1 MKEKDN
7 LNTRVLIIDDEEM
20 VRDNIEEILAPK
32 KAAKNEQLSSAA
44 DLLFGE
50 DEDSSDAVISE
61 NRTFPDFIVDKAV
74 NGKQGYEMVAAAVQE
89 NSPFAV
95 IFLDMRMPGWDG
107 LETAKRIRQVDTKAE
122 IIIVTAYSDHS
133 IDQIVQQA
141 GKNVGYH
148 VKPYNSEE
156 ILQIATKGVND
167 YNKLRNLEDL
177 IATTGK
183 ISIGEIQL
191 NSLLK
196 NIFDQLAR
204 YIGTENAIMGT
215 LTEDNKLDFIFKV
228 GTIENELNEEALLGL
243 INQARHNENSILQE
257 KNVVL
262 AMLKDYPVFAVLE
275 PNETLK
281 TEKIYLIQLFIQN
294 ATQAIEN
301 AHLQEALLKK
311 EKLTAAGNALGMLMH
326 DLRTPIKNIPQIT
339 DFLREDGANKE
350 LLDLLDESSQ
360 QASDILDDFL
370 DFVREAPIDFV
381 AVPLREVV
389 ENAIKLANNRKKIEP
404 ITLDVNL
411 DGKANLSGDPSKLKR
426 LLMNIISNA
435 VDVLFDLK
443 VEEPKITI
451 NAEIKDSHACLEIS
465 DNGPGI
471 PEDLLPFLFEPFTTK
486 NKKDGTGLGLTIV
499 KQYVEA
505 HGGEIVVENNGGA
518 IFKLKLPL
526 HKES

>member
-1 MKEKDN
+1 MKEN
-7 LNTRVLIIDDEEM
+7 EYLNTRVLIIDDEEM
-20 VRDNIEEILAPK
+20 VRDNIEEILVPK

-44 DLLFGE
+44 DLLFG
-50 DEDSSDAVISE
+50 DEEEESDSVISE

-74 NGKQGYEMVAAAVQE
+74 NGKQGFEMVAAAVQE

-133 IDQIVQQA
+133 IDQIVAQA

-167 YNKLRNLEDL
+167 YNKLRNLEEL
-177 IATTGK
+177 IATTGR
-183 ISIGEIQL
+183 ISLGENQL
-191 NSLLK
+191 HSLLK

-204 YIGTENAIMGT
+204 YIGTENAMMGT
-215 LTEDNKLDFIFKV
+215 LNENNSLDFLFKV
-228 GTIENELNEEALLGL
+228 GTIESELNEAALLAL
-243 INQARHNENSILQE
+243 INQARHNNDSILQE

-294 ATQAIEN
+294 ATQAIQN
-301 AHLQEALLKK
+301 AHLQEELLKK

-339 DFLREDGANKE
+339 AFLREDGANE
-350 LLDLLDESSQ
+350 DLLAMLDESSQ

-370 DFVREAPIDFV
+370 DFVREKPIEIE
-381 AVPLREVV
+381 AVPLKEVV
-389 ENAIKLANNRKKIEP
+389 ESAIKLANNRKKIEP
-404 ITLDVNL
+404 ITLEVTL
-411 DGKANLSGDPSKLKR
+411 DGKANLAGDPSKLKR
-426 LLMNIISNA
+426 LIMNIISNA

-443 VEEPKITI
+443 VADPRISVK
-451 NAEIKDSHACLEIS
+451 AEIKDDHACLSIS

-471 PEDLLPFLFEPFTTK
+471 PDDLLPILFEPFTTK
-486 NKKDGTGLGLTIV
+486 NKKEGTGLGLTIV

-505 HGGEIVVENNGGA
+505 HGGEINVHNDNGA
-518 IFKLKLPL
+518 VFEIKLPL
-526 HKES
+526 FKD

>member
-1 MKEKDN
+1 MKNTDK
-7 LNTRVLIIDDEEM
+7 LNTRILIIDDEEM
-20 VRDNIEEILAPK
+20 VRDNIEEILVPK
-32 KAAKNEQLSSAA
+32 KTLKNEKLSNAA
-44 DLLFGE
+44 DLLFGDDNE
-50 DEDSSDAVISE
+50 ESDSVLME
-61 NRTFPDFIVDKAV
+61 NKTFPDFIVDKAV
-74 NGKQGYEMVAAAVQE
+74 NGKQGFEKVAAAVQE
-89 NSPFAV
+89 NRPFAV

-133 IDQIVQQA
+133 IDKIVQQA

-148 VKPYNSEE
+148 VKPYNSDE

-177 IATTGK
+177 IATTGR
-183 ISIGEIQL
+183 ITLGENQL
-191 NSLLK
+191 NSLLR

-215 LTEDNKLDFIFKV
+215 MGEGGKLDFLFTV
-228 GTIENELNEEALLGL
+228 GNIENELNESALLGL
-243 INQARHNENSILQE
+243 INQARHNDDSIIQE
-257 KNVVL
+257 HNVVL

-301 AHLQEALLKK
+301 AHLQEELIKK

-339 DFLREDGANKE
+339 SFLREDGANPD
-350 LLDLLDESSQ
+350 LLDMLDESSQ

-370 DFVREAPIDFV
+370 DFVRETPIDFEV
-381 AVPLREVV
+381 VPLKEVV
-389 ENAIKLANNRKKIEP
+389 ENAIKLANNRIKIEP
-404 ITLDVNL
+404 IEIEVSLDQ
-411 DGKANLSGDPSKLKR
+411 KANLAGDPSKLKR
-426 LLMNIISNA
+426 LIINIISNA

-443 VEEPKITI
+443 VTDPKISVK
-451 NAEIKDSHACLEIS
+451 AEIKEDHACLSIS

-471 PEDLLPFLFEPFTTK
+471 PEDLLPTLFEPFTTK

-505 HGGEIVVENNGGA
+505 HGGEINVHNDNGA
-518 IFKLKLPL
+518 VFKIKLPL
-526 HKES
+526 FKD